1 MPNQQ
6 GLVNESMRALNS
18 TISVFQ
24 EKLMTQLKAPVASPE
39 HDVTLADSIAH
50 VADSASKAT
59 ASAFDSSFSVL
70 KDSIVGLQGTMDKNI
85 SSLFQQS
92 REVSKKQADEM
103 KVHHKQAMQA
113 SREYVESMNMHV
125 SQSVFN
131 KVVHSANHHNT
142 IPHILF

>member
-1 MPNQQ
+1 
-6 GLVNESMRALNS
+6 MRALNS

-39 HDVTLADSIAH
+39 HDDNGRLANSIAPKLADSIAH

>member
-1 MPNQQ
+1 
-6 GLVNESMRALNS
+6 MRALNS

-113 SREYVESMNMHV
+113 SREYVESMNMQV